1 MKTVKTC
8 SFPQKSAM
16 TMQKEHVFEEYVLV
30 LHYLWLSEQVSSDFV
45 LIFGDEGII
54 VSCNT

>member
-1 MKTVKTC
+1 
-8 SFPQKSAM
+8 
-16 TMQKEHVFEEYVLV
+16 MQKEPVFEEYVLV
-30 LHYLWLSEQVSSDFV
+30 LHYLWIFEQVSCDFV

>member
-1 MKTVKTC
+1 
-8 SFPQKSAM
+8 
-16 TMQKEHVFEEYVLV
+16 MQKEHVFEEYVLV
-30 LHYLWLSEQVSSDFV
+30 LHYLWFSEQVSCDFV

>member
-30 LHYLWLSEQVSSDFV
+30 LHYLWIFDQVSSDFV
-45 LIFGDEGII
+45 LIIGNEGII

>member
-1 MKTVKTC
+1 
-8 SFPQKSAM
+8 
-16 TMQKEHVFEEYVLV
+16 MQKEHVFEEYVLV
-30 LHYLWLSEQVSSDFV
+30 LRYLWFSEQVSCDFV